1 MKDLAAFVEAAEWD
15 FVCVNKLGYRL
26 PRVFG
31 GEGDLDWGVTELR
44 EQKDHICVGFFLRE
58 SLLFFREK
66 LKGVCNAP
74 PAPGERKW

>member
-31 GEGDLDWGVTELR
+31 GEGDLDSGVKELR
-44 EQKDHICVGFFLRE
+44 EQKDHICVFSFLE

-66 LKGVCNAP
+66 LKGACNAP
-74 PAPGERKW
+74 PAAGERKW

>member
-31 GEGDLDWGVTELR
+31 GEGDLDWGVTELC
-44 EQKDHICVGFFLRE
+44 EQKDHICVFFFE

-66 LKGVCNAP
+66 LKGACNAP
-74 PAPGERKW
+74 PAAGKRKW